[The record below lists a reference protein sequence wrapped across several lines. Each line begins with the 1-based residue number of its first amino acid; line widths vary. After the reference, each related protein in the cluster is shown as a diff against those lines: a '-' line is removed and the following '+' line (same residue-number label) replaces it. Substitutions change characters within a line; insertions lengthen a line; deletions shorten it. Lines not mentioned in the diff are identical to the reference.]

1 MTKSKENRGKHNIE
15 TVGIVDYKGGV
26 VSVAEDIQLTCPAGA
41 IGQSEDPVAIKITLE
56 KPSTHLDMIVKS
68 GLQNDV
74 MFIAPVF
81 NLQPNGQVFKK
92 PVTLTT
98 TLTIEKD
105 SSRDVVIFHGTQN
118 RDGKIVWE
126 DVTHKS
132 KIDLENEKLT
142 VEMDGFSR
150 IAVLLRLTSILTK
163 NILTRL
169 NLLGF
174 NYTLSV
180 LFKDNHPRA
189 PLANS
194 P

>member
-1 MTKSKENRGKHNIE
+1 M
-15 TVGIVDYKGGV
+15 
-26 VSVAEDIQLTCPAGA
+26 
-41 IGQSEDPVAIKITLE
+41 EDPVAIKITLE

-74 MFIAPVF
+74 MFIAPVL
-81 NLQPNGQVFKK
+81 NLQPQTVECSRNL
-92 PVTLTT
+92 TLTT
-98 TLTIEKD
+98 ALTIDKD
-105 SSRDVVIFHGTQN
+105 SSRDVVSFHGTQN

-132 KIDLENEKLT
+132 KIDLENKKFT
-142 VEMDGFSR
+142 VKMDRFSR
-150 IAVLLRLTSILTK
+150 IAVLLKLTSILAK